1 MNSPETL
8 PATMSTPQRPRWRLA
23 ATARRGLLALVV
35 LVQTLTATY
44 FMLSVLPYHGGNLV
58 EAGMATL
65 FALLFA
71 WISVGFWIGLTGF
84 VLRRLGGDPR
94 SLLRQQD
101 AATLASTPLA
111 RTAVVMPIYHEPV
124 GRSLQGL
131 KSVILTLQRSGTL
144 ANFDFFILSDSRD
157 PDVWLAEQA
166 AWDSLRNELGLQ
178 NQLFYRR
185 RPLNLNYKSGNI
197 ADFLRRWGPTYEYMI
212 VLDADSLMGGDNL
225 VRMVQLMQRHPQ
237 VGILQSS
244 PSLINGR
251 SLFSRLQ
258 QFSNQLYGPLF
269 TTGLAAIQLG
279 QAAFWGHNA
288 ILRIKPFMQHCGL
301 RKLPGWGLFKGPVLS
316 HDFAEAAYMG
326 RAGLEVWLEPDL
338 TQSYEESPPTLS
350 DELTRDRRWAK
361 GNLQHLWLMLFSRR
375 LKLAHRMAFLNGIMG
390 YVASPLWFSFL
401 VLTTIEVARLILWP
415 INYFPEQNQLFPLW
429 PEWHPQRAVWMVSI
443 TLTLL
448 FLPKFLAIIDVLLR
462 GRRHDFGGA
471 IRLFGSVLL
480 EMLISALLAPI
491 RMLSHCR
498 YVLEALF
505 NVNLRWAGQNRSGE
519 TSWLAAILNQGIG
532 SLLALCW
539 ASFAW
544 WLDPMFF
551 LWSLPVALP
560 LVLAAP
566 IFVLLSK
573 VGWGEVLM
581 RHRWLQIPEEARGS
595 RLLDDL
601 EAPSQLLEIA
611 QQPAFSEALIHPY
624 TNRLQV
630 QLAHAPR
637 AKRQQSE
644 LQQLA
649 LRCLREGPQALS
661 RAERNLIAGDAT
673 TLQWLHSQ
681 IWQAP
686 PSSVWGRLL
695 QHRIGDNHG

>member
-279 QAAFWGHNA
+279 HAAFWGHNA

-601 EAPSQLLEIA
+601 EAPSELLEIA

>member
-84 VLRRLGGDPR
+84 VLRRLGGDPH

-101 AATLASTPLA
+101 EATLASTPLA

-197 ADFLRRWGPTYEYMI
+197 ADFLRRWGPAYEYMI

-601 EAPSQLLEIA
+601 EAPSELLEIA

>member
-1 MNSPETL
+1 M
-8 PATMSTPQRPRWRLA
+8 
-23 ATARRGLLALVV
+23 
-35 LVQTLTATY
+35 
-44 FMLSVLPYHGGNLV
+44 
-58 EAGMATL
+58 
-65 FALLFA
+65 
-71 WISVGFWIGLTGF
+71 
-84 VLRRLGGDPR
+84 
-94 SLLRQQD
+94 
-101 AATLASTPLA
+101 
-111 RTAVVMPIYHEPV
+111 
-124 GRSLQGL
+124 
-131 KSVILTLQRSGTL
+131 QRSGTL

-279 QAAFWGHNA
+279 HAAFWGHNA